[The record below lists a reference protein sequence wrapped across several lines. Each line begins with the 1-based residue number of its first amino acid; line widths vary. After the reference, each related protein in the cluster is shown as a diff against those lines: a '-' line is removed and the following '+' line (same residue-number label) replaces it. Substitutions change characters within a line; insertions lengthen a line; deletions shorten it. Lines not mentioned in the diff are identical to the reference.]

1 MPCPIQFRVF
11 LRRGTLALA
20 WLALPAL
27 AVDYEKEIKP
37 LLKERCYACHGALK
51 QKADLRLD
59 TAAAMRKGGDGGDIL
74 AGDPALL
81 LERVTTTDKDDRMP
95 PEGEGSMLNTEQVA
109 KLKAWLAAGAPAPAN
124 EQPEADPRAHWAY
137 QVPKSSG
144 KSVDALLAARLAS
157 KKLKPQPEAAP
168 EMWLRRVYLDLIGL
182 PPRRSRSRCF

>member
-1 MPCPIQFRVF
+1 MRKSGWQTLQGLGSRFLDSKEFFFRRRNVSDSSLMKKSAVQPALRIF
-11 LRRGTLALA
+11 LTRGMLALA
-20 WLALPAL
+20 WMALPAL

-74 AGDPALL
+74 AGDPSLL

-109 KLKAWLAAGAPAPAN
+109 KLKSWLAAGAPAP
-124 EQPEADPRAHWAY
+124 PR
-137 QVPKSSG
+137 P
-144 KSVDALLAARLAS
+144 
-157 KKLKPQPEAAP
+157 
-168 EMWLRRVYLDLIGL
+168 
-182 PPRRSRSRCF
+182 

>member
-1 MPCPIQFRVF
+1 MLTCI
-11 LRRGTLALA
+11 
-20 WLALPAL
+20 ALPAL

-59 TAAAMRKGGDGGDIL
+59 TTAAMHKGGDGGDIL
-74 AGDPALL
+74 TGDHSLL
-81 LERVTTTDKDDRMP
+81 LGRVTTTDKNDRMP
-95 PEGEGSMLNTEQVA
+95 PEGEGSMLNNEQVA

-144 KSVDALLAARLAS
+144 KTMDALLAARLAAQ
-157 KKLKPQPEAAP
+157 KLNPQPEAGP
-168 EMWLRRVYLDLIGL
+168 EIWLRRV
-182 PPRRSRSRCF
+182 